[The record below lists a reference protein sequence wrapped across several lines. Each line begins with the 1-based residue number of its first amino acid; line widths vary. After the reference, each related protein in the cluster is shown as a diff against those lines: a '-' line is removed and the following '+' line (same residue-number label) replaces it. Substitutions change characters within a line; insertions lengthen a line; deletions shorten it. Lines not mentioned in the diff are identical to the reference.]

1 MRVMHITAF
10 PMTVKVIEIDDVLEA
25 YQGLVD
31 GYIEVVYAKGLRRY
45 AAAMVVNEEGVLK
58 DLPCNPIAS
67 VLYGDYIAGDAVIV
81 GVEGPDFTDVPLELI
96 EEIYSMLGRG
106 EQNE

>member
-1 MRVMHITAF
+1 MRALLITAF
-10 PMTVKVIEIDDVLEA
+10 PMTVQVIEIDDVLEA

-45 AAAMVVNEEGVLK
+45 AAAMVVNEEGILK
-58 DLPCNPIAS
+58 DLPCNPVAS
-67 VLYGDYIAGDAVIV
+67 VLYGYYIAGDVVIV

-96 EEIYSMLGRG
+96 EEIYEMCGG
-106 EQNE
+106 EQND

>member
-10 PMTVKVIEIDDVLEA
+10 PMTVKVIDIDDVLEA

-45 AAAMVVNEEGVLK
+45 AAAMVVNEEGVLN
-58 DLPCNPIAS
+58 DLPCNPVAS
-67 VLYGDYIAGDAVIV
+67 VLYGDYIAGDVVIV
-81 GVEGPDFTDVPLELI
+81 GVAGPDFTDVPFEVI
-96 EEIYSMLGRG
+96 EGIYEMCGG
-106 EQNE
+106 EQND

>member
-58 DLPCNPIAS
+58 DLPCNPVAS
-67 VLYGDYIAGDAVIV
+67 VLYGDYIAGDVVIV
-81 GVEGPDFTDVPLELI
+81 GVSGPDFTDVPLELI
-96 EEIYSMLGRG
+96 EGIYDMCGR
-106 EQNE
+106 